1 MARENLN
8 DLQVFVT
15 VAREGSFTRAAAQL
29 GVSQSALSHTVR
41 ALETRLGIRL
51 LTRTTRSVSMTEA
64 GMRLFDTVAPR
75 LEEIDQELSALTAFR
90 DKPAGT
96 IRITTAGHAAD
107 AYLWPALS
115 KVLPDYPDL
124 KVEITIDYG
133 LADIVAE
140 RYDIG
145 IRLGDQVA
153 KDMIAVP
160 ISPRQRMAVV
170 AAPSYFVH
178 HTIPAVPA
186 ELAQHNC
193 ISLRLPTHG
202 GLLPWDFEKD
212 GREQKV
218 RVDGQWTFNGS
229 SAMLRAA
236 LAGAG
241 LAFLWFNAHPAQMF
255 MGDVGALAL
264 GGALGTIAVIVR
276 QEIVLFIMG
285 GVFVAETL
293 SVIIQVGWFKMT
305 GKRVFLM
312 APIHHHFEKLGWTE
326 SQVVIRFWIIAVG
339 LAMLGLSTL
348 KLR

>member
-15 VAREGSFTRAAAQL
+15 VAREGSFTRAAVQL

-64 GMRLFDTVAPR
+64 GARLFDTVAPR
-75 LEEIDQELSALTAFR
+75 LEEIDDELSALTDFR

-107 AYLWPALS
+107 AYIWPALS
-115 KVLPDYPDL
+115 NVLPDYPDL
-124 KVEITIDYG
+124 KIEVTVDYG

-145 IRLGDQVA
+145 IRLGEQVA

-160 ISPRQRMAVV
+160 ISPMQRMAVV
-170 AAPSYFVH
+170 AVPNYFVH

-186 ELAQHNC
+186 ELARHNC
-193 ISLRLPTHG
+193 IGLRLPTHG

-212 GREQKV
+212 GRKVKV
-218 RVDGQWTFNGS
+218 RVGGQWTFNGS
-229 SAMLRAA
+229 SACVPRWPAADSRSCRKPWCWSTSPPAGYAACWRTGASRSMAYAYYPNRRQSSRA
-236 LAGAG
+236 L
-241 LAFLWFNAHPAQMF
+241 
-255 MGDVGALAL
+255 
-264 GGALGTIAVIVR
+264 
-276 QEIVLFIMG
+276 
-285 GVFVAETL
+285 
-293 SVIIQVGWFKMT
+293 K
-305 GKRVFLM
+305 
-312 APIHHHFEKLGWTE
+312 
-326 SQVVIRFWIIAVG
+326 VVIDA
-339 LAMLGLSTL
+339 
-348 KLR
+348 LRHDLTR

>member
-51 LTRTTRSVSMTEA
+51 LTRTTRSVSTTEA
-64 GMRLFDTVAPR
+64 GARLFATVAPR
-75 LEEIDQELSALTAFR
+75 LQEIDDELSALTDFR

-107 AYLWPALS
+107 AYVWPALS
-115 KVLPDYPDL
+115 KLLPDYPDL
-124 KVEITIDYG
+124 KIEVTVDYG

-160 ISPRQRMAVV
+160 ISPPQRMAVV
-170 AAPSYFVH
+170 AVPGYFVH
-178 HTIPAVPA
+178 HTIPAAPA
-186 ELAQHNC
+186 DLAQHNC
-193 ISLRLPTHG
+193 IGLRLPTHG
-202 GLLPWDFEKD
+202 GLLAWEFEQS
-212 GREQKV
+212 GREIKV
-218 RVDGQWTFNGS
+218 RVDGQWTFNS
-229 SAMLRAA
+229 SGAMLRAA

-241 LAFLWFNAHPAQMF
+241 LAYLPESMVLDHIAAGQLRRVLEDWCEPFEGYYAYYPSRRQSSS
-255 MGDVGALAL
+255 AL
-264 GGALGTIAVIVR
+264 
-276 QEIVLFIMG
+276 
-285 GVFVAETL
+285 
-293 SVIIQVGWFKMT
+293 K
-305 GKRVFLM
+305 
-312 APIHHHFEKLGWTE
+312 
-326 SQVVIRFWIIAVG
+326 VVIDALRHD
-339 LAMLGLSTL
+339 LA
-348 KLR
+348 R

>member
-51 LTRTTRSVSMTEA
+51 LTRTTRSVSTIEA
-64 GMRLFDTVAPR
+64 GARLFATVAPR
-75 LEEIDQELSALTAFR
+75 LQEIDDELSALTDFR

-107 AYLWPALS
+107 AYVWPALS
-115 KVLPDYPDL
+115 KLLPDYPDL
-124 KVEITIDYG
+124 KIEVTVDYG

-160 ISPRQRMAVV
+160 ISPPQRMAVV
-170 AAPSYFVH
+170 AVPGYFVH
-178 HTIPAVPA
+178 HTIPAAPA
-186 ELAQHNC
+186 DLAQHNC
-193 ISLRLPTHG
+193 IGMRLPTHG
-202 GLLPWDFEKD
+202 GLLAWEFEQS
-212 GREQKV
+212 GREIKV
-218 RVDGQWTFNGS
+218 RVDGQWTFNS
-229 SAMLRAA
+229 SGAMLRAA

-241 LAFLWFNAHPAQMF
+241 LAYLPESMVLDHIAAGQLRRVLEDWCEPFEGYYAYYPSRRQSSS
-255 MGDVGALAL
+255 AL
-264 GGALGTIAVIVR
+264 
-276 QEIVLFIMG
+276 
-285 GVFVAETL
+285 
-293 SVIIQVGWFKMT
+293 K
-305 GKRVFLM
+305 
-312 APIHHHFEKLGWTE
+312 
-326 SQVVIRFWIIAVG
+326 VVIDALRHD
-339 LAMLGLSTL
+339 LA
-348 KLR
+348 R

>member
-64 GMRLFDTVAPR
+64 GARLFETVAPR
-75 LEEIDQELSALTAFR
+75 LQEIDDELSALTDFR

-107 AYLWPALS
+107 AYVWPALS

-124 KVEITIDYG
+124 RIEVTVDYG

-160 ISPRQRMAVV
+160 ISPPQRMAVV
-170 AAPSYFVH
+170 AVPGYFVH
-178 HTIPAVPA
+178 HTLPAAPA
-186 ELAQHNC
+186 DLAQHNC
-193 ISLRLPTHG
+193 IGLRLPTHG
-202 GLLPWDFEKD
+202 GLLAWEFEKA
-212 GREQKV
+212 GREVKV
-218 RVDGQWTFNGS
+218 RVDGQWTFNSS

-241 LAFLWFNAHPAQMF
+241 IAYLPESMVLEHIAAGQLRRVLEDWCEPFEGYYAYYPSRRQSSA
-255 MGDVGALAL
+255 AL
-264 GGALGTIAVIVR
+264 R
-276 QEIVLFIMG
+276 
-285 GVFVAETL
+285 
-293 SVIIQVGWFKMT
+293 
-305 GKRVFLM
+305 
-312 APIHHHFEKLGWTE
+312 
-326 SQVVIRFWIIAVG
+326 VVIDALRQG
-339 LAMLGLSTL
+339 LT
-348 KLR
+348 